1 MAYEEKTAPAPKPH
15 RLTLDERKNLWMS
28 GVEEVE
34 SFDEE
39 MVAVKTVKG
48 RLYVRGTALKVDKLE
63 KSTGEL
69 NNSGQVV
76 SLDYEDVGPGG
87 GLWSRLFH

>member
-1 MAYEEKTAPAPKPH
+1 MAYEEKMKTPSASH
-15 RLTLDERKNLWMS
+15 RLTMDERQSLWMT

-39 MVAVKTVKG
+39 EVSVQTVKG
-48 RLYVRGTALKVDKLE
+48 RLYVRGAGLKVDKLE
-63 KSTGEL
+63 KTTGEL
-69 NNSGQVV
+69 TVSGQIYA
-76 SLDYEDVGPGG
+76 LEYEETGPGK